1 MSNVPVPTTHSASFE
16 TVVAFLERLGRALH
30 LSGAPAHRLE
40 EALESVAHHLGVE
53 GQFFSTPTAIF
64 ASLRDGGPSHTILTR
79 VEPGAIDLERL
90 KRVEDV
96 YAGLLSDDFDLHQA
110 SQRLEDVL
118 ARAPRYGAWLTVLS
132 FALAS
137 GTAAQF
143 FGGGWREMVAGGVLG
158 LLVGALAVALGGRG
172 DAGRLFEPLAGLSV
186 ATLAAS
192 AGRFG
197 FPVSTYVVTLSAL
210 IILVPGLTLTVAMT
224 ELATKNLVAGSAR
237 FAGAMLTFLTIAFGV
252 GLGFKLGSL
261 FAGATSTVVP
271 SPLPGWTEFLSLVV
285 TAAALTVLFR
295 AHPKELPWI
304 LAAAIL
310 GMQSARLGAN
320 LFGPEMGAFL
330 GAVTI
335 GIGSNLYGRWT
346 GKPAA
351 LIQMPGLI
359 LLVPGSI
366 GFRSLSSLMQSD
378 VVSGIESAFTMI
390 LVAIAL
396 VTGLLIS
403 NVVVPPRHAVG
414 AR

>member
-1 MSNVPVPTTHSASFE
+1 MSDAPTSSPKSASFE
-16 TVVAFLERLGRALH
+16 AILAFLERLGRALH
-30 LSGAPAHRLE
+30 LAGAPAHRLE

-64 ASLRDGGPSHTILTR
+64 ASLRDHGPARTILTR
-79 VEPGAIDLERL
+79 VEPGQIDLERL

-96 YAGLLSDDFDLHQA
+96 YAGLLRDHFDLREA
-110 SQRLEDVL
+110 SQRLDEVL
-118 ARAPRYGAWLTVLS
+118 ARRPRYGPGVTVLS

-143 FGGGWREMVAGGVLG
+143 FGGGWREMIAATVLG
-158 LLVGALAVALGGRG
+158 LLVGALAVTLGGRG

-186 ATLAAS
+186 ATLAAG

-224 ELATKNLVAGSAR
+224 ELATKNLVSGSAR

-252 GLGFKLGSL
+252 GLGLKLGSL
-261 FAGATSTVVP
+261 LAGPSTALVP
-271 SPLPGWTEFLSLVV
+271 SPLPGWTEILSLVV

-335 GIGSNLYGRWT
+335 GMSSNLYGRWT

-366 GFRSLSSLMQSD
+366 GFRSLSSLLHSD

-403 NVVVPPRHAVG
+403 NVIVPPRHAL
-414 AR
+414 RDE